1 MVQLDFHFR
10 NKGRVPIL
18 KNLFRI
24 KVSSPCLIRLV
35 VSKCKHL
42 ASKVVTF
49 PMDDVTVELKI
60 GG

>member
-10 NKGRVPIL
+10 NKGRVPIF
-18 KNLFRI
+18 KINLQ
-24 KVSSPCLIRLV
+24 KVSGPCLIRLV

-60 GG
+60 GS